1 MNSEKEGYIR
11 FHCHWRPSGPLIP
24 AGMVL
29 EINRWRS
36 VLYSM
41 EMLGCL
47 EDGTGFGNISLR
59 APTAGK
65 FFITGTAT
73 GKFKKLHAGHFS
85 LVEKY
90 GIDRNEIVCTGPVR
104 ASSESLSHAAVYE
117 TLSRVNAVVHIHHAG
132 LWKQWK
138 NRVPTTHETA
148 EYGTP
153 EMAREIIRLLRESKN
168 AEKRMVVMGGH
179 PEGIIIFGKDL
190 EEAMASLLA
199 YINTAEP

>member
-1 MNSEKEGYIR
+1 MNPKKEGYIR

-24 AGMVL
+24 SGMVR

-36 VLYSM
+36 VLHSM

-47 EDGTGFGNISLR
+47 EDGTGFGNISIR
-59 APTAGK
+59 APSAGK

-73 GKFKKLHAGHFS
+73 GKLKKLHAGHFS
-85 LVEKY
+85 LVENY
-90 GIDRNEIVCTGPVR
+90 VIDENTITCTGPVR

-117 TLSRVNAVVHIHHAG
+117 TLPGVHAVVHIHHAG
-132 LWKQWK
+132 LWEKWK
-138 NRVPTTHETA
+138 NRVPTTDKRA

-153 EMAREIIRLLRESKN
+153 EIAREVIRLLQHGKN

-179 PEGIIIFGKDL
+179 PEGIIIFGKNL

-199 YINTAEP
+199 YINAAEP

>member
-1 MNSEKEGYIR
+1 MNTNKEGYIR
-11 FHCHWRPSGPLIP
+11 FHCHWRPSGSLIP
-24 AGMVL
+24 SGMVR

-36 VLYSM
+36 VLRSM
-41 EMLGCL
+41 EMLGCTD
-47 EDGTGFGNISLR
+47 DGTGFGNISHR
-59 APTAGK
+59 APSAGK

-73 GKFKKLHAGHFS
+73 GKFRTLNARHFS
-85 LVEKY
+85 LVENY
-90 GIDRNEIVCTGPVR
+90 WIDKNKVTCTGPVR

-117 TLSRVNAVVHIHHAG
+117 TLSGIRAVIHIHHAG
-132 LWKQWK
+132 LWEQWK
-138 NRVPTTHETA
+138 HRVPTTCETA

-179 PEGIIIFGKDL
+179 PEGIIIFGKDM